1 MSQPISAEDAHNFAE
16 QAMVHMDRQVIAPT
30 PDNFMVWYSYV
41 TKKDPDICH
50 RIDWMLENGRIF
62 DSEECNSLYLRSMSF
77 TAGEDGE
84 KRDTALMS
92 ASADVEKSV
101 ADVMAM
107 LDEASVDAE
116 RYTETLT
123 SAGGELASAKA
134 AGAVRKIVS
143 NLVEETKRVADQNR
157 KVNNRLEQ
165 SNREI
170 AELNDRITD
179 ARKEAMC
186 DGLTGLDNRR
196 AFDLKLQKAID
207 EASAGATDLSLLI
220 LDIDHFKKFNDTHG
234 HLLGDQ
240 VIKLVAKC
248 LTDCTKEHDTA
259 ARYGGEEFA
268 IILPSTAVD
277 SAVAVAEQICEIVAG
292 KRIRRKATGE
302 NLGGVTISI
311 GTAQFGGKENPEE
324 LIERADTALYAAKN
338 AGRNRV
344 EVAHSGRSLRVVAN
358 SAGA

>member
-1 MSQPISAEDAHNFAE
+1 MTQPISAEAANNFAKE
-16 QAMVHMDRQVIAPT
+16 AMAHMDRQDIAPT
-30 PDNFMVWYSYV
+30 PDNFLVWYSYV

-50 RIDWMLENGRIF
+50 RIDWMLQNGRIF
-62 DSEECNSLYLRSMSF
+62 DSEECTSLYLRSMSF
-77 TAGEDGE
+77 VAGENDE
-84 KRDTALMS
+84 KRDTALQS

-101 ADVMAM
+101 AEVMAM

-170 AELNDRITD
+170 AELNERISD
-179 ARKEAMC
+179 ARKEALS

-207 EASAGATDLSLLI
+207 DARKDATALSLLI

-248 LTDCTKEHDTA
+248 LIDCTKGNDTA

-268 IILPSTAVD
+268 IILPTTAVD
-277 SAVAVAEQICEIVAG
+277 GAVALAEQICEVVAS

-302 NLGGVTISI
+302 SLGGVTISI
-311 GTAQFGGKENPEE
+311 GAAQFGGKEIPEE

-344 EVAHSGRSLRVVAN
+344 EMAHGGPSLRVVAN

>member
-1 MSQPISAEDAHNFAE
+1 MSQPISAEDANNFAKE
-16 QAMVHMDRQVIAPT
+16 AMAHMARQDIAPT

-41 TKKDPDICH
+41 AKKDPDICQ
-50 RIDWMLENGRIF
+50 RIDWMLQHGRIF
-62 DSEECNSLYLRSMSF
+62 DAEECNGLYLRCMTLAAS
-77 TAGEDGE
+77 EDGE
-84 KRDTALMS
+84 KRDTALQS
-92 ASADVEKSV
+92 ASAGVEKSV
-101 ADVMAM
+101 AEVMAM
-107 LDEASVDAE
+107 LDEASADAE

-123 SAGGELASAKA
+123 SAGGELASAEA

-157 KVNNRLEQ
+157 KVNDRLEQ

-170 AELNDRITD
+170 AELNERITD

-196 AFDLKLQKAID
+196 AFDLALGRAVAD
-207 EASAGATDLSLLI
+207 SNGGASELSLLI

-248 LTDCTKEHDTA
+248 LTDCTKGHDTA

-268 IILPSTAVD
+268 IILPNTDVEGAV
-277 SAVAVAEQICEIVAG
+277 SVAEQICEIVAS

-311 GTAQFGGKENPEE
+311 GAAQFGGSESPEE

-344 EVAHSGRSLRVVAN
+344 EVALGGPVLRVVAN
-358 SAGA
+358 SGGA